1 MSNKK
6 TFIDPLIENNPITR
20 QVLGICSALAVTV
33 KVEQALVMTLA
44 LTFVVTMSNTIVS
57 FLRKYIPS
65 SVRIIVQLAII
76 STLVTLIDKV
86 LEAYMYDISKEL
98 SVFVA
103 LIVTNCIVMGRA
115 DAFAMQNNVKSSFL
129 DGLGNGLGYGAI
141 LIIVASFREL
151 LGFGTILDFRILP
164 EFMNNGLMLLA
175 PGAFIILGLIIWVQ
189 RSLTSF
195 VEE

>member
-57 FLRKYIPS
+57 LLRKYIPS

-115 DAFAMQNNVKSSFL
+115 DAFAMQNNVRSSFL

-151 LGFGTILDFRILP
+151 LGFGTLLDIRILP

-175 PGAFIILGLIIWVQ
+175 PGAFIILGIIIWVQ

-195 VEE
+195 IEE

>member
-57 FLRKYIPS
+57 LLRKFIPS

-115 DAFAMQNNVKSSFL
+115 DAFAMQNNIKDSFL
-129 DGLGNGLGYGAI
+129 DGLGNGLGYGMMLI
-141 LIIVASFREL
+141 LL
-151 LGFGTILDFRILP
+151 K
-164 EFMNNGLMLLA
+164 M
-175 PGAFIILGLIIWVQ
+175 
-189 RSLTSF
+189 SL
-195 VEE
+195 

>member
-6 TFIDPLIENNPITR
+6 TFIDPLIDNNPVTK

-44 LTFVVTMSNTIVS
+44 LTVVVTMSNVIIS
-57 FLRKYIPS
+57 LLRKYIPS
-65 SVRIIVQLAII
+65 SIRIIVQLAVI

-86 LEAYMYDISKEL
+86 LEAYMYDVSKEL

-115 DAFAMQNNVKSSFL
+115 DAFAMQNNVKSSFF
-129 DGLGNGLGYGAI
+129 DGLGNGIGYGVI
-141 LIIVASFREL
+141 LILVSAFREL
-151 LGFGTILDFRILP
+151 LGFGTLLDFRILP

-175 PGAFIILGLIIWVQ
+175 PGAFIILGLIIWAQ

>member
-1 MSNKK
+1 MINKK
-6 TFIDPLIENNPITR
+6 TFIDPLVDNNPITK

-44 LTFVVTMSNTIVS
+44 LTVVVTMSNTIVS
-57 FLRKYIPS
+57 LLRKYIPS
-65 SVRIIVQLAII
+65 SIRIIVQLAVI

-86 LEAYMYDISKEL
+86 LEAYLYDISKEL

-115 DAFAMQNNVKSSFL
+115 DAFAMQNDVKSSFL
-129 DGLGNGLGYGAI
+129 DGLGNGLGYGGI

-151 LGFGTILDFRILP
+151 LGFGTFLDFRFLP

-175 PGAFIILGLIIWVQ
+175 PGAFIILGLIIWAQ
-189 RSLTSF
+189 RSFTSY
-195 VEE
+195 VED